1 MKAKIRPEAQAEGQQ
16 ASAPFNEAEAWHAL
30 SVPQA
35 VKALQT
41 DLDSGLTIN
50 EARRRQG
57 EHGLNRLQEEQKEP
71 FWKAFVEE
79 LHEPLI
85 LLLVFTGVLYMLL
98 GELSDGLTIFAVILL
113 LNTIEVVNEQRA
125 KNAIAAL
132 QKLAEPSARV
142 VRGGEPQEIP
152 VEQIVPGDVALLQ
165 AGRRVPA
172 DTRLVESYGL
182 AVDESSLTGES
193 VPVDKAAGSEKA
205 ADTLLAERSNMV
217 YSGTLVTRGR
227 GKALVVGTG
236 MATEIGRVAGLAR
249 AVKQPRT
256 PLQQAMDEVSKSLVW
271 MALAFSL
278 AIPILGVLVARQ
290 PLETMLLTGLSLAFA
305 TIPEEM
311 PIIITMV
318 LALGAYRL
326 SQQKAVVKNLQAVET
341 LGAVTV
347 IATDKTGTLTENRMQ
362 VSQLFPQTN
371 RRRILTAGALCN
383 DALVEGGET
392 RGDPLEAALA
402 RAARESG
409 LDIHQLESKHP
420 RVTEYSFETTRKRMS
435 VVTREDGLY
444 KIWVKGAP
452 ESVLRIATQRL
463 SASGPVAMD
472 DQSRK
477 EMLEQAERMAG
488 DGLRVIAF
496 AEKSLPTLPTKQD
509 EAESKLVFLGLV
521 GLLDPPR
528 PEVKQAI
535 DAMQGAGIRSLMVTG
550 DHPLTARAIAGQVG
564 LNGDGRLL
572 SGAELERLSE
582 EELGRAVQEVAIFAR
597 TTPEHKLRIVQ
608 ALQKQGARVA
618 VTGDGVNDAP
628 ALAAADIGVA
638 MGATGSD
645 VAREA
650 GDVVLADDNYT
661 TIARAVAE
669 GRHLFANLKK
679 GVRYYLAIKV
689 ALVSVMLLPVLLRI
703 PAPFAPVQIIL
714 MELFMDLAAAAA
726 FVAEPAEGDLMRR
739 PPRDPK
745 APFMDRAML
754 AGILTGAL
762 GLFAAVST
770 AYLLTWY
777 GGADQVMAQTVAFA
791 AWMAGHV
798 LLAFNMRSER
808 QPMLQVG
815 FFSNRLM
822 LVWGAVTL
830 VFISLVTTVPFL
842 QTFLKTTT
850 LNVEQWS
857 LILTCVVV
865 GTFWLELKKLVTF
878 EGSSGG

>member
-1 MKAKIRPEAQAEGQQ
+1 MSTKIRPEVQAADQQ
-16 ASAPFNEAEAWHAL
+16 ASASAKAQAEAWHAL
-30 SVPQA
+30 SVSQTA
-35 VKALQT
+35 QLLQT
-41 DLDSGLTIN
+41 DLESGLTES
-50 EARRRQG
+50 EARRRRG
-57 EHGLNRLQEEQKEP
+57 KHGSNRLQEEEKEP
-71 FWKAFVEE
+71 FWKEFIEE
-79 LHEPLI
+79 LREPLI
-85 LLLVFTGVLYMLL
+85 LLLLFTGVLYMLL
-98 GELSDGLTIFAVILL
+98 GEVGDGLTIFAVILL

-132 QKLAEPSARV
+132 QKLAEPSALV
-142 VRGGEPQEIP
+142 VRDGEPQEIP
-152 VEQIVPGDVALLQ
+152 VEEIVPGDVILLQ

-172 DTRLVESYGL
+172 DARLVESYGL
-182 AVDESSLTGES
+182 ALDESSLTGES
-193 VPVDKAAGSEKA
+193 LPVDKHATPVKA
-205 ADTLLAERSNMV
+205 VDTPLAERANMV

-227 GKALVVGTG
+227 GKALVASIG
-236 MATEIGRVAGLAR
+236 MATEIGRVAGMAR
-249 AVKQPRT
+249 AAKQPRT

-271 MALAFSL
+271 LALAFSV
-278 AIPILGVLVARQ
+278 AIPALGVLITGQ

-326 SQQKAVVKNLQAVET
+326 SQQKAIVKNLQAVET

-362 VSQLFPQTN
+362 VSQFYPEAN
-371 RRRILTAGALCN
+371 REQILTAGALCN
-383 DALVEGGET
+383 DALIEGDEI
-392 RGDPLEAALA
+392 RGDPLEAALV

-409 LDIHQLESKHP
+409 LDIHQLEKLHP
-420 RVTEYSFETTRKRMS
+420 RVTEFSFENLRKRMS
-435 VVTREDGLY
+435 VVTEADGIY
-444 KIWVKGAP
+444 HVWVKGAP
-452 ESVLRIATQRL
+452 ESVLSVCTQQRTGSGIAT
-463 SASGPVAMD
+463 MD
-472 DQSRK
+472 DRDR
-477 EMLEQAERMAG
+477 EQALKQAARMAG

-496 AEKSLPTLPTKQD
+496 AQKSVPTLPASPEET
-509 EAESKLVFLGLV
+509 ESKLLFLGLA

-528 PEVKQAI
+528 QEVRQAI
-535 DAMQGAGIRSLMVTG
+535 KVMRGAGIRSLMVTG
-550 DHPLTARAIAGQVG
+550 DHPLTARAIASQVG
-564 LNGDGRLL
+564 LNGTGRIVTGPELEQL
-572 SGAELERLSE
+572 SQAELER
-582 EELGRAVQEVAIFAR
+582 AVQEATIFAR
-597 TTPEHKLRIVQ
+597 TTPEHKLRLVQ

-650 GDVVLADDNYT
+650 GDLVLADDNYT

-679 GVRYYLAIKV
+679 GVRYYLTIKV
-689 ALVSVMLLPVLLRI
+689 ALVSVMLLPVLLGI

-726 FVAEPAEGDLMRR
+726 FVAEPAEGDLMRM
-739 PPRDPK
+739 PPREPQ
-745 APFMDRAML
+745 APFMDRVMI
-754 AGILTGAL
+754 AGILTSAL

-777 GGADQVMAQTVAFA
+777 GGADQVTAQTVAFA
-791 AWMAGHV
+791 AWMVGHV

-808 QPMLQVG
+808 QPILQVG

-830 VFISLVTTVPFL
+830 AFISLVTTVPFL
-842 QTFLKTTT
+842 QMFLKTRA
-850 LNVEQWS
+850 LNVGQWS
-857 LILTCVVV
+857 LILICVVV
-865 GTFWLELKKLVTF
+865 GTFWLEVKKLVTF
-878 EGSSGG
+878 EG